1 MRIMMIS
8 SEAVPY
14 SKSGGLG
21 DVASSL
27 SYALGE
33 LGHDV
38 RLVIPNYGLT
48 DDTQFE
54 TLPFSA
60 KVKIGHKTETI
71 NFKEKSDGPV
81 KIYLIDHIWFSG
93 RQGIYGDSAYAPY
106 NDNLVR
112 FTLLTKGALELCK
125 NLKWTPEIF
134 HGHDWTSGFLPQLV
148 KRENFSDS
156 KVVFTIH
163 NLAYQGVFPRLDL
176 LLADVGVDES
186 FFEESGKT
194 KRVNMMKAALEG
206 ADVITTVSPSYA
218 NEIQEEEY
226 GCGLDGLLRRRRKEL
241 FGILNG
247 IDTKE
252 WDPDTDPLLKHH
264 YNANNLEGK
273 ALLKRELQQRFN
285 LDIDPNVPLISMIS
299 RITEQKG
306 FVELLQGSP
315 STLEQIVGDLPLQ
328 FLIIGTGNKE
338 MGEALKALAELHSN
352 LSVNLIFS
360 NEAAHL
366 AEAGSD
372 FFLMPSRYE
381 PCGLNQMYSL
391 RYGTIPIARR
401 TGGLRDSIVD
411 ISQPEG
417 TGILFDE
424 LSMGEIYGAIE
435 RGVTLYQDNYEMFK
449 TIRKRGMGVDFSWL
463 NSAQEYV
470 RIYNKVLK
478 G

>member
-1 MRIMMIS
+1 MIS

-38 RLVIPNYGLT
+38 RLVIPNYGST

-54 TLPFSA
+54 TLLFSA
-60 KVKIGHKTETI
+60 EVKIGHKTEKI
-71 NFKEKSDGPV
+71 NFKELSDGRV

-112 FTLLTKGALELCK
+112 YTLLTKGALELCK
-125 NLKWTPEIF
+125 KLEWTPEIF

-148 KRENFSDS
+148 KRENFNDS

-163 NLAYQGVFPRLDL
+163 NLAYQGLFPRLDL
-176 LLADVGVDES
+176 LLADVGVDSS
-186 FFEESGKT
+186 FFEERGKA

-206 ADVITTVSPSYA
+206 ADLITTVSPSYA
-218 NEIQEEEY
+218 KEIQEEEY
-226 GCGLDGLLRRRRKEL
+226 GCGLEGLLRGRRKDL

-252 WDPDTDPLLKHH
+252 WDPATDPLLKHH
-264 YNANNLEGK
+264 YTPDNLEGK
-273 ALLKRELQQRFN
+273 ALLKRELQERFN
-285 LDIDPNVPLISMIS
+285 LKSNPDIPLFSMIS

-338 MGEALKALAELHSN
+338 MEEELKALAELHSN

>member
-1 MRIMMIS
+1 MMIS

-27 SYALGE
+27 SFALGE
-33 LGHDV
+33 LSHDV
-38 RLVIPNYGLT
+38 RLVIPNYGST
-48 DDTQFE
+48 DDSQF
-54 TLPFSA
+54 TPLPFSSE
-60 KVKIGHKTETI
+60 VKIGGKTEQV
-71 NFKEKSDGPV
+71 NFKELVFDQV
-81 KIYLIDHIWFSG
+81 KIYLVDHPWFSE

-112 FTLLTKGALELCK
+112 YTLLTKGAIELCK
-125 NLKWTPEIF
+125 GLKWTPQIF

-148 KRENFSDS
+148 KKEGFKES

-176 LLADVGVDES
+176 LLADIEVEPT
-186 FFEESGKT
+186 FFEGSGQG
-194 KRVNMMKAALEG
+194 KRVNMMQAALEG
-206 ADVITTVSPSYA
+206 ADIITTVSPSYA
-218 NEIQEEEY
+218 KEIQDEEY
-226 GCGLDGLLRRRRKEL
+226 GCGLEGLLRRRSKEL

-247 IDTKE
+247 IDTTE
-252 WDPDTDPLLKHH
+252 WDPQTDPLLKHH
-264 YNANNLEGK
+264 FSADDMGGK
-273 ALLKRELQQRFN
+273 ALLKRELQERFN
-285 LDIDPNVPLISMIS
+285 LSVADNVPLFSMIT

-328 FLIIGTGNKE
+328 FLIIGTGNRDME
-338 MGEALKALAELHSN
+338 EELKAIGELHPN

-411 ISQPEG
+411 ISEEGG

-424 LSMGEIYGAIE
+424 LSMGEIYGAVE
-435 RGVTLYQDNYEMFK
+435 RAVNLYNSDYEGLEI
-449 TIRKRGMGVDFSWL
+449 IRKRGMGVDFSWL

-470 RIYNKVLK
+470 RIYKKVLK

>member
-1 MRIMMIS
+1 MG
-8 SEAVPY
+8 Y
-14 SKSGGLG
+14 
-21 DVASSL
+21 
-27 SYALGE
+27 
-33 LGHDV
+33 
-38 RLVIPNYGLT
+38 
-48 DDTQFE
+48 
-54 TLPFSA
+54 
-60 KVKIGHKTETI
+60 
-71 NFKEKSDGPV
+71 
-81 KIYLIDHIWFSG
+81 
-93 RQGIYGDSAYAPY
+93 
-106 NDNLVR
+106 
-112 FTLLTKGALELCK
+112 
-125 NLKWTPEIF
+125 
-134 HGHDWTSGFLPQLV
+134 
-148 KRENFSDS
+148 
-156 KVVFTIH
+156 
-163 NLAYQGVFPRLDL
+163 
-176 LLADVGVDES
+176 
-186 FFEESGKT
+186 
-194 KRVNMMKAALEG
+194 LEG
-206 ADVITTVSPSYA
+206 VAKS
-218 NEIQEEEY
+218 
-226 GCGLDGLLRRRRKEL
+226 L
-241 FGILNG
+241 GILNG

-411 ISQPEG
+411 ISQTEG

-424 LSMGEIYGAIE
+424 LSMGEIYGAVE
-435 RGVTLYQDNYEMFK
+435 GCHP
-449 TIRKRGMGVDFSWL
+449 
-463 NSAQEYV
+463 
-470 RIYNKVLK
+470 
-478 G
+478 